1 MAKPIISARQRENSV
16 ALIHDLCKTKK
27 YRKETMFFAIGL
39 LDRYLSR
46 WLKHDST
53 EGIDLVLLSTVSVL
67 MGAKLNQPIHPSFDN
82 MIMLLDKPYAED
94 KKCKKK
100 LVDLEFQVVKFL

>member
-1 MAKPIISARQRENSV
+1 MISARQREKSV

-46 WLKHDST
+46 WLNNGST
-53 EGIDLVLLSTVSVL
+53 ESIDIVLLSTVSVL

-94 KKCKKK
+94 ENCKKK
-100 LVDLEFQVVKFL
+100 LIDLEFQIVNFL